1 MNKSSMFAWVKSRK
15 PLATTVFLLILST
28 TSSAYAVDKPDYAVL
43 YEQHLPSVVTINTVA
58 VDPLTGSQQG
68 GLGSG
73 ILVEDNQ
80 ILTAA
85 HVIDTATIINVK
97 FHDGETIPA
106 TVLSSIENSDVALLQ
121 LSKAPSG
128 AKVAMLGDSDKTK
141 IGEPVFIIGAP
152 FGIAQTLS
160 IGHLS
165 GRMQRGLMAGGTP
178 IEFLQ
183 TDTAI
188 NTGNSGGPMFN
199 QHGEVIGIVSFIL
212 SKSGGFDGIGF
223 ASSSNTAK
231 QALFNSSGLL
241 AGFEGVFLNEAM
253 ASALNIPQAGI
264 LIQRVVKD
272 SIAEKAG
279 LRAGRIPA
287 QIAGQS
293 LKLGGD
299 TILAINDLI
308 CATPHDVTSLREQAT
323 SFDQGQPYSIR
334 VFRDGKEELL
344 YTETSSTIPRI
355 GH

>member
-1 MNKSSMFAWVKSRK
+1 MLLRK
-15 PLATTVFLLILST
+15 LWLVAVLLLGSVFYVSKAL
-28 TSSAYAVDKPDYAVL
+28 AVDKPDYAIL
-43 YEQHLPSVVTINTVA
+43 YEQHLPSVVTINTIA
-58 VDPLTGSQQG
+58 IDPLTGGSQS

-85 HVIDTATIINVK
+85 HVIDTASIINVK
-97 FHDGETIPA
+97 FQDDEIIPA
-106 TVLSSIENSDVALLQ
+106 TVVSSIENSDVALLK
-121 LSKAPSG
+121 LAKAPTN
-128 AKVAMLGDSDKTK
+128 AKEAILADSDKTK

-152 FGIAQTLS
+152 FGISQTLS

-199 QHGEVIGIVSFIL
+199 QYGEVIGIVSFIL

-223 ASSSNTAK
+223 ASSINTAK

-241 AGFEGVFLNEAM
+241 AGFEGVFLNESM
-253 ASALNIPQAGI
+253 ASVLNIPEPGI
-264 LIQRVVKD
+264 LIQRVVEG
-272 SIAEKAG
+272 SIAQKAG
-279 LRAGRIPA
+279 LRSGRIPA

-299 TILAINDLI
+299 TILAINDLV
-308 CATPHDVTSLREQAT
+308 CATPHDVESLREQAHT
-323 SFDQGQPYSIR
+323 LDQGQPYSIR
-334 VFRDGKEELL
+334 VFREGKVVVLFTEVENQLL
-344 YTETSSTIPRI
+344 PTLSD
-355 GH
+355 

>member
-1 MNKSSMFAWVKSRK
+1 MLGRH
-15 PLATTVFLLILST
+15 LLSVTILLLCSIF
-28 TSSAYAVDKPDYAVL
+28 SLSYVSAAGKPDYAIL

-58 VDPLTGSQQG
+58 VDPLTGGSQG

-85 HVIDTATIINVK
+85 HVVNTATIINVK
-97 FHDGETIPA
+97 FHDGETISA
-106 TVLSSIENSDVALLQ
+106 IVLSSIENSDVALLK
-121 LSKAPSG
+121 LTKAPSN
-128 AKVAMLGDSDKTK
+128 AKVAILADSDKTK

-152 FGIAQTLS
+152 FGISQTLS

-231 QALFNSSGLL
+231 QALLNSSGLL
-241 AGFEGVFLNEAM
+241 AGFEGVFLNETM
-253 ASALNIPQAGI
+253 AAVLNIPEPGI
-264 LIQRVVKD
+264 LIQRVVEG
-272 SIAEKAG
+272 SIAQRAG
-279 LRAGRIPA
+279 LRSGRIPA
-287 QIAGQS
+287 VIAGQS

-308 CATPHDVTSLREQAT
+308 CATPHDVALLREQSQ

-334 VFRDGKEELL
+334 VFREGKVVVLFTEVEDQLL
-344 YTETSSTIPRI
+344 PTLSD
-355 GH
+355 

>member
-1 MNKSSMFAWVKSRK
+1 MLSRSSVLTITLVIGVALSSLFNASLAW
-15 PLATTVFLLILST
+15 A
-28 TSSAYAVDKPDYAVL
+28 AEKPDYAVL
-43 YEQHLPSVVTINTVA
+43 YEQHLPSVVTINTVSI
-58 VDPLTGSQQG
+58 DPLTGGSQG

-73 ILVEDNQ
+73 ILIENNQ
-80 ILTAA
+80 VLTAA
-85 HVIDTATIINVK
+85 HVVDTATIVNVK
-97 FHDGETIPA
+97 FHDGETMPA

-121 LSKAPSG
+121 LATAPSNSKA
-128 AKVAMLGDSDKTK
+128 ATLADSDKTK
-141 IGEPVFIIGAP
+141 IGEPVFIIGSP
-152 FGIAQTLS
+152 FGISQTLS

-199 QHGEVIGIVSFIL
+199 QYGEVIGIVSFIL

-241 AGFEGVFLNEAM
+241 AGFEGVFLNQAM
-253 ASALNIPQAGI
+253 ASVLNIPQPGI
-264 LIQRVVKD
+264 LIQRVVEG
-272 SIAEKAG
+272 SIAQKAG
-279 LRAGRIPA
+279 LRSGHIPA

-308 CATPHDVTSLREQAT
+308 CATPHDVATLREQAR
-323 SFDQGQPYSIR
+323 SFDEGQPYSIR
-334 VFRDGKEELL
+334 VFREGKELVLFTEVADQLL
-344 YTETSSTIPRI
+344 PTLSD
-355 GH
+355 

>member
-1 MNKSSMFAWVKSRK
+1 MLRRYLLCVAVLLLSSIVSFPYA
-15 PLATTVFLLILST
+15 
-28 TSSAYAVDKPDYAVL
+28 SADGSPDYAVL
-43 YEQHLPSVVTINTVA
+43 YEQHLPSVVTIKTIA
-58 VDPLTGSQQG
+58 FDPLTGGSQV

-85 HVIDTATIINVK
+85 HVVDTATIINVK
-97 FHDGETIPA
+97 FHDGETILA
-106 TVLSSIENSDVALLQ
+106 TVLSSIENSDVALLK
-121 LSKAPSG
+121 LAKAPSN
-128 AKVAMLGDSDKTK
+128 ARVAILADSDKTK

-152 FGIAQTLS
+152 FGISQTLS

-199 QHGEVIGIVSFIL
+199 QQGGVIGIVSFIL
-212 SKSGGFDGIGF
+212 SKSGGFNGIGF

-231 QALFNSSGLL
+231 QALLNSSGLL
-241 AGFEGVFLNEAM
+241 AGFEGVFLNDAM
-253 ASALNIPQAGI
+253 ALLLNIPEPGI
-264 LIQRVVKD
+264 LIQRVVEG
-272 SIAEKAG
+272 SIAQKAG
-279 LRAGRIPA
+279 LRSGRIPA

-308 CATPHDVTSLREQAT
+308 CATPHDVAVLREQAL

-334 VFRDGKEELL
+334 VFREGKIVVLFTEVENQLL
-344 YTETSSTIPRI
+344 PTLSD
-355 GH
+355 